1 MKKFFKCI
9 LIVLL
14 CLIVALIPLVI
25 NIAFKFDFKIWWLE
39 SEWSAGD
46 ALSFY
51 GTVLSFIGTI
61 SLGIVTI
68 WQTKKSNEI
77 SKKLLDKDL
86 LESIDFIL
94 IENKIEVNK
103 KENNDSTIIH
113 STHHRPDYGAT
124 VLIEPFDETPLKFN
138 EYLIKLYFKNSS
150 EKSHIKNIEFVDFL
164 CVQDPN
170 KNGLHWEDGSNN
182 PIPQELK
189 TDFSGNKNIHVNW
202 ISFNEFYIQLKIYC
216 IPKTTFDCMMSNKV
230 DTCFIFQ
237 VKIINHLDIE
247 SNILYKIRVS
257 KNDYGQFDVVGTD
270 TSFIDN

>member
-14 CLIVALIPLVI
+14 CLIVALIRLVI

-103 KENNDSTIIH
+103 KENNDSTIIYFCNI
-113 STHHRPDYGAT
+113 YGN
-124 VLIEPFDETPLKFN
+124 LCKC
-138 EYLIKLYFKNSS
+138 YFFCIMSVFM
-150 EKSHIKNIEFVDFL
+150 I
-164 CVQDPN
+164 
-170 KNGLHWEDGSNN
+170 N
-182 PIPQELK
+182 P
-189 TDFSGNKNIHVNW
+189 S
-202 ISFNEFYIQLKIYC
+202 
-216 IPKTTFDCMMSNKV
+216 
-230 DTCFIFQ
+230 
-237 VKIINHLDIE
+237 NHLEIIGTLCIYLNRCCCR
-247 SNILYKIRVS
+247 NITLK
-257 KNDYGQFDVVGTD
+257 
-270 TSFIDN
+270 